1 MTERI
6 LEKTTSSTTT
16 ETNELMLLIL
26 YLGGIHF
33 KVPTNTVAKQYK
45 D

>member
-33 KVPTNTVAKQYK
+33 EVPTYTLMRQYK
-45 D
+45 N